1 MNAVTTNRDRGRLVA
16 ILFSMTVAT
25 WLAPTTCFG
34 QRDAGSTRVRVV
46 DRASS
51 EPIAGSTV
59 HAVTSPFPQ
68 LIGDFELERA
78 EATTDERGSARLE
91 LDPSRIWTIW
101 ATKRDGA
108 TERFASLPSVGH
120 VVGRPLRLEL
130 EPFPVDRIVLEN
142 LDAWRTLLD
151 GDKRLTARITGDRPD
166 NWLGYLRNSQSEFR
180 APVIGP
186 IPGGFVAPEFVVALD
201 DTASSSFVLPPLPL
215 GFFFVELQRANGDIL
230 DVRWIMHLLRAA
242 NRNAPGYDF
251 DARKKTLFFSG
262 MQKVE
267 VRATT
272 QKGEPILGL
281 RLAQSYPVVRSRR
294 VRYFETNAKG
304 TANAFVPSNNQGNS
318 SDAQV
323 QVFDPR
329 FSNRQVR
336 NIASGTL
343 SLVVGQPAMRRAT
356 IQGLVK
362 DDALYYAEAGRAVR
376 VTPDKGGSVSLP
388 AAGRR
393 ASWSL
398 LAVLDGNGVVLADDA
413 SAPIGDVRIDVAS
426 CRDVEVTV
434 RGRGGSPVTG
444 GFVEVLAESDGDPP
458 IGLRA
463 AIDAQG
469 VARFRV
475 RPGTYHVLAWNERRG
490 DGLCRI
496 VVPESA
502 PEGRNP
508 SASLELDAFRVI
520 RGSVQRATKPLAGG
534 FVDATT
540 VAPTDES
547 LPSIR
552 LSAFSSRT
560 ARIDE
565 QGRFEFRVS
574 SRAANVSLNVYD
586 DRGGSTARVV
596 TNWTPTTEGD
606 LVVVMR

>member
-1 MNAVTTNRDRGRLVA
+1 MNAVRTNRDQLLRVA
-16 ILFSMTVAT
+16 VILLGAASTTTAST
-25 WLAPTTCFG
+25 TLA
-34 QRDAGSTRVRVV
+34 QERSTRIRVV
-46 DRASS
+46 DFA
-51 EPIAGSTV
+51 EAKPVAGATV
-59 HAVTSPFPQ
+59 HAVTSPFPH
-68 LIGDFELERA
+68 LIGNFELERA

-130 EPFPVDRIVLEN
+130 EPFPVDCIVLEN
-142 LDAWRTLLD
+142 LDAWRKLLD

-186 IPGGFVAPEFVVALD
+186 IPAGFVAPEFVVALD

-215 GFFFVELQRANGDIL
+215 GFFFVELQRANGDVL

-272 QKGEPILGL
+272 QQGEPVRGL
-281 RLAQSYPVVRSRR
+281 RIAQSYPVVRSPR
-294 VRYFETNAKG
+294 VRYFETGADG
-304 TANAFVPSNNQGNS
+304 TATAFVPSINQGS
-318 SDAQV
+318 ASDVQL

-336 NIASGTL
+336 SIASGTF
-343 SLVVGQPAMRRAT
+343 SLIVGPPAMRRAT
-356 IQGLVK
+356 IEGLAK
-362 DDALYYAEAGRAVR
+362 GDALYYTEAGRAVR
-376 VTPDKGGSVSLP
+376 VSPDTAGSVHLP
-388 AAGRR
+388 AAGSR

-398 LAVLDGNGVVLADDA
+398 LAVVDDRGVVLADDA
-413 SAPIGDVRIDVAS
+413 SALNGDFQIDVAS
-426 CRDVEVTV
+426 YRDVEVTV
-434 RGRGGSPVTG
+434 RGRGGNPVTG
-444 GFVEVLAESDGDPP
+444 GFVEVLAESEGDPP
-458 IGLRA
+458 IGLRS

-469 VARFRV
+469 IARIRV
-475 RPGTYHVLAWNERRG
+475 RPGTYHVLGWNERRG
-490 DGLCRI
+490 DGMCRI
-496 VVPESA
+496 VVPES
-502 PEGRNP
+502 PPPGRIQNT
-508 SASLELDAFRVI
+508 ALELDAFRVI
-520 RGSVQRATKPLAGG
+520 RGRVLRATQPLPGG

-552 LSAFSSRT
+552 LASFSSRT

-565 QGRFEFRVS
+565 QGRFEFDVS
-574 SRAANVSLNVYD
+574 SRAANVSLNIYD
-586 DRGGSTARVV
+586 DRGGTTGRVV
-596 TNWTPTTEGD
+596 TNWTPATEGD
-606 LVVVMR
+606 LVVEMQ